1 MSIEKQVSSLLQR
14 AKDIQNMGTFNTF
27 YASNSN
33 YVNDVDIWI
42 NDVDIF
48 YQRYLQ
54 NHPLRKRIQSLIFHR
69 TKSCFQEL
77 ISCLQSISRDN
88 YFFDKE
94 NVEMK
99 EYEKFLKK
107 CIESLDKNNPYHRIF
122 QYEMKGDDR
131 AIIEKLKNLGYIAN
145 VTYMGIKHVG
155 FDITYDGIH
164 YFDELNEGDSNNDT
178 DRGVNL
184 TFEEITDGKDDL
196 IKYDLFLSHA
206 SKDKISFVEELKQ
219 VLDQLGILIFYDK
232 DSIEW
237 GDKWKEKILEGVAQS
252 EFAIIVIS
260 ENFFGREWTEKE
272 LSEFLNRQNSS
283 GQKIILPI
291 LFNVTVQQLESRY
304 PDLADIQAIVSSDH
318 SKEEIALLFA
328 RQYIKRIRNIRQGR
342 Q

>member
-1 MSIEKQVSSLLQR
+1 M
-14 AKDIQNMGTFNTF
+14 
-27 YASNSN
+27 
-33 YVNDVDIWI
+33 
-42 NDVDIF
+42 
-48 YQRYLQ
+48 
-54 NHPLRKRIQSLIFHR
+54 
-69 TKSCFQEL
+69 
-77 ISCLQSISRDN
+77 
-88 YFFDKE
+88 
-94 NVEMK
+94 
-99 EYEKFLKK
+99 
-107 CIESLDKNNPYHRIF
+107 
-122 QYEMKGDDR
+122 
-131 AIIEKLKNLGYIAN
+131 
-145 VTYMGIKHVG
+145 
-155 FDITYDGIH
+155 
-164 YFDELNEGDSNNDT
+164 
-178 DRGVNL
+178 
-184 TFEEITDGKDDL
+184 
-196 IKYDLFLSHA
+196 FLSHA